1 MRRKPSRRKD
11 TASFLIRHMFRLVVY
26 VPLLRSSSS
35 DRPYLPPPDATLP
48 RRNRTTGHT
57 HYQRKT
63 HQLVRI
69 DHSKLQLLH
78 ATQAGRGVTEV
89 LRGHAQ
95 GRGPDAGG
103 GWGAGA
109 AAHGLFAVGFS
120 LLPSEGEEKINES
133 GAEERERRAA
143 RLASRNPE
151 QLSPYRMPA
160 GRHAAMTAMTMTQP
174 RTIPRYH
181 DTTRR
186 GTSWTRVLV
195 RVAD

>member
-1 MRRKPSRRKD
+1 MRLNGCMDSCHETKAQQMKGYRELPDLAHVPTRRSCPPPS
-11 TASFLIRHMFRLVVY
+11 LI
-26 VPLLRSSSS
+26 SS

-120 LLPSEGEEKINES
+120 LPSRRRGENERRWS
-133 GAEERERRAA
+133 GAEERSGAERREST
-143 RLASRNPE
+143 SRNPE
-151 QLSPYRMPA
+151 QFSSWPQPKSPNNR
-160 GRHAAMTAMTMTQP
+160 TA
-174 RTIPRYH
+174 TI
-181 DTTRR
+181 
-186 GTSWTRVLV
+186 
-195 RVAD
+195 

>member
-1 MRRKPSRRKD
+1 MKRYRELPD
-11 TASFLIRHMFRLVVY
+11 LAHVPTRLVVH
-26 VPLLRSSSS
+26 VLLLRIRSSSS

-120 LLPSEGEEKINES
+120 LPAFQGEEKIK
-133 GAEERERRAA
+133 
-143 RLASRNPE
+143 
-151 QLSPYRMPA
+151 
-160 GRHAAMTAMTMTQP
+160 
-174 RTIPRYH
+174 
-181 DTTRR
+181 
-186 GTSWTRVLV
+186 
-195 RVAD
+195 